1 MLQAQREGV
10 EIVICDT
17 SGRLHTNV
25 SLMDELAKCKRAIT
39 KRMASAPHEVLLVL
53 DGTTGGAASFCCTHA
68 SPTGVACSRDLAGA
82 SQHQVPGICSLQ
94 GRWMEPQV
102 VHRRLQCHTLIRTA
116 APAPQQREA

>member
-1 MLQAQREGV
+1 MGGCDQCHQRKFAIVVLHWALVCFWGWQECKTTALCLHRRWPLPAIGEHMLQAQREGV

-53 DGTTGGAASFCCTHA
+53 DGTTGGLRAHAARMH
-68 SPTGVACSRDLAGA
+68 
-82 SQHQVPGICSLQ
+82 
-94 GRWMEPQV
+94 
-102 VHRRLQCHTLIRTA
+102 
-116 APAPQQREA
+116 

>member
-53 DGTTGGAASFCCTHA
+53 DGTTGGATSSSCMHA
-68 SPTGVACSRDLAGA
+68 SAAAAACSRDPAGA
-82 SQHQVPGICSLQ
+82 SQHQARGVCFP
-94 GRWMEPQV
+94 
-102 VHRRLQCHTLIRTA
+102 
-116 APAPQQREA
+116 

>member
-53 DGTTGGAASFCCTHA
+53 DGTTGGAAGLRCMHA
-68 SPTGVACSRDLAGA
+68 STTAVPCSCDLAGA
-82 SQHQVPGICSLQ
+82 S
-94 GRWMEPQV
+94 
-102 VHRRLQCHTLIRTA
+102 
-116 APAPQQREA
+116 